1 MPPSNC
7 FETGRRSQTQSSVR
21 PCGAETANGCL
32 VLDRRGI
39 TAERREG
46 ELERPEDFVSAPPER
61 VRRAFAL
68 LTRTYHGGLV
78 LDRRGITAE
87 RREGELE
94 RPEDF
99 VSAPPERVR
108 RAFALLTRTYHGCRP
123 PGSNRRK
130 RCSKPSAATSM
141 GLRSRTSNR
150 ADRAHLP
157 QPSAAHRRSTRIET
171 HRRTRSDGA
180 RQLIFLCSALAA
192 HIARPIPHRSSQ
204 FSRPAFFC
212 RSFFWDCFRLS
223 PASCSFAASAFS
235 VPPLHTIG
243 FPPIKQP
250 LALEAAAL
258 AFGCPRKW

>member
-1 MPPSNC
+1 MVGHPES
-7 FETGRRSQTQSSVR
+7 SQT
-21 PCGAETANGCL
+21 
-32 VLDRRGI
+32 VLQAISG
-39 TAERREG
+39 
-46 ELERPEDFVSAPPER
+46 DF
-61 VRRAFAL
+61 
-68 LTRTYHGGLV
+68 H
-78 LDRRGITAE
+78 
-87 RREGELE
+87 
-94 RPEDF
+94 
-99 VSAPPERVR
+99 
-108 RAFALLTRTYHGCRP
+108 
-123 PGSNRRK
+123 
-130 RCSKPSAATSM
+130 

-157 QPSAAHRRSTRIET
+157 QPSAAHRRSTRIEP

-258 AFGCPRKW
+258 AFGCPRKWGRKRRHFHVLLIC

>member
-68 LTRTYHGGLV
+68 LTRTYHGRLV

-108 RAFALLTRTYHGCRP
+108 RAFALLTRTYHGSRLFGNWPYQKMGQLKAEGAEVAEKKKKRRENLCLRVCRAL
-123 PGSNRRK
+123 NL
-130 RCSKPSAATSM
+130 T
-141 GLRSRTSNR
+141 
-150 ADRAHLP
+150 
-157 QPSAAHRRSTRIET
+157 
-171 HRRTRSDGA
+171 
-180 RQLIFLCSALAA
+180 QLGKLLQAPFL
-192 HIARPIPHRSSQ
+192 
-204 FSRPAFFC
+204 
-212 RSFFWDCFRLS
+212 WEG
-223 PASCSFAASAFS
+223 
-235 VPPLHTIG
+235 V
-243 FPPIKQP
+243 
-250 LALEAAAL
+250 
-258 AFGCPRKW
+258 

>member
-61 VRRAFAL
+61 VRRAFAF

-108 RAFALLTRTYHGCRP
+108 RAFALLTRTYHGRPANTAPSAPCRP
-123 PGSNRRK
+123 RK
-130 RCSKPSAATSM
+130 PAPT
-141 GLRSRTSNR
+141 LRSRPARTAKAFRSEAER
-150 ADRAHLP
+150 RSGRGSLQSPVAPRS
-157 QPSAAHRRSTRIET
+157 PSAFPWPAPAAGWPGSRRRSGGPPRWWPSTPT
-171 HRRTRSDGA
+171 AVSKA
-180 RQLIFLCSALAA
+180 RAGNTTALATRA
-192 HIARPIPHRSSQ
+192 K
-204 FSRPAFFC
+204 
-212 RSFFWDCFRLS
+212 RLS
-223 PASCSFAASAFS
+223 S
-235 VPPLHTIG
+235 T
-243 FPPIKQP
+243 
-250 LALEAAAL
+250 
-258 AFGCPRKW
+258 

>member
-68 LTRTYHGGLV
+68 LTRTYHGCLV

-99 VSAPPERVR
+99 VRAPTERVR
-108 RAFALLTRTYHGCRP
+108 RAFALLTRTYHGCRLTARYL
-123 PGSNRRK
+123 GS
-130 RCSKPSAATSM
+130 TV
-141 GLRSRTSNR
+141 
-150 ADRAHLP
+150 
-157 QPSAAHRRSTRIET
+157 RI
-171 HRRTRSDGA
+171 
-180 RQLIFLCSALAA
+180 
-192 HIARPIPHRSSQ
+192 
-204 FSRPAFFC
+204 
-212 RSFFWDCFRLS
+212 S
-223 PASCSFAASAFS
+223 PAKSASLQRLVGHCWTVF
-235 VPPLHTIG
+235 HY
-243 FPPIKQP
+243 
-250 LALEAAAL
+250 
-258 AFGCPRKW
+258 